1 MTARLFHCTTVNLR
15 GDFWLWWPD
24 APFGAR
30 GDYATRKDAKE
41 AMRAVRAAMRPARH
55 KASPPDPQPA

>member
-1 MTARLFHCTTVNLR
+1 MGAGFNMVAQPMTARLFHCTTVNLR

-30 GDYATRKDAKE
+30 GDYASRKDAK
-41 AMRAVRAAMRPARH
+41 AVMRAL
-55 KASPPDPQPA
+55 KGKIDD